1 MNPMDRFSALVAPVQ
16 DMQAVRDRRRT
27 GVLYVDIPLDTA
39 RSLAG
44 GTALV
49 LPIIGTVIYVDQKE
63 NSGFAIVHVQDE
75 TFSIANTPVTV
86 YPGFILEAPF
96 TQLIVENEAQPGQT
110 LRILYGV
117 DIAFV
122 PGSGAGVTVV
132 NPVNV
137 LDRIDPVCRTDRI
150 DLATA
155 VALNQVQTLLAP
167 AANPRG
173 VRLRHI
179 TQSTQAGAGG
189 SVAQWVVAAATA
201 PLGIGSLA
209 NSVQFG
215 IHFTTSTTITQR
227 ELGNVNREVPPG
239 WGVYAVWTINVA
251 VATANVV
258 YWSYE
263 VL

>member
-1 MNPMDRFSALVAPVQ
+1 MERFSALVAPMQ
-16 DMQAVRDRRRT
+16 DMAAVRDRRRT

-39 RSLAG
+39 RSLAA

-63 NSGFAIVHVQDE
+63 ASGFAVVHVQDE
-75 TFSIANTPVTV
+75 TFSIANTPITV
-86 YPGFILEAPF
+86 YPGFILQAPF

-137 LDRIDPVCRTDRI
+137 LDRIDPVCRSDRD

-155 VALNQVQTLLAP
+155 VAVNVVTTLVAP
-167 AANPRG
+167 ATNVRG
-173 VRLRHI
+173 MRIRAMVQAL
-179 TQSTQAGAGG
+179 QAGAGG
-189 SVAQWVVAAATA
+189 AITQWVVASASA
-201 PLGIGSLA
+201 PVSIGDKANTIQLGLA
-209 NSVQFG
+209 VNSSGVLTPTG
-215 IHFTTSTTITQR
+215 GEAI
-227 ELGNVNREVPPG
+227 NREIPPG
-239 WGVYAVWTINVA
+239 WGVYAVHTITVAIA
-251 VATANVV
+251 VANQV